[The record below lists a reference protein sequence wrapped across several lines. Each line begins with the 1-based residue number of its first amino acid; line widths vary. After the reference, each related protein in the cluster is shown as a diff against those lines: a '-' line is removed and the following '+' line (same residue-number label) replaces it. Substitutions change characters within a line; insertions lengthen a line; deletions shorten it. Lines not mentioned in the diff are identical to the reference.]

1 MPLAITSLC
10 FHSIFGY
17 QDDAADDIIYINW
30 LNMVRAGLVG
40 LEFYTPENNKWRQ
53 VSYVKSVVVVHV
65 TVNYH

>member
-1 MPLAITSLC
+1 MLYSSYYNNCSILI
-10 FHSIFGY
+10 FFYSIFGY

-53 VSYVKSVVVVHV
+53 VSNACVCV
-65 TVNYH
+65 